1 MALSVERPQMA
12 GEPAPIDRRR
22 RLNKRLNGKLKEIS
36 SIVEA
41 SHDLDDLFTLLLEQI
56 LDLLHSDTAAILL
69 FDKTSNQL
77 VARAA
82 RGLEEEV
89 RQGVRIPVGAGF
101 AGRIA
106 AERRPLILER
116 IDASTVAN
124 PILWEKG
131 IRSML
136 GVPLVAGETLIGVL
150 HVGSFSS
157 TTFDESDMVLLE
169 VIAERVGEA
178 VEAGI
183 ASSERRAAGVLQRS
197 LLPSALPR
205 HPHIEFASRYAP
217 AERGD
222 VGGDWYDAF
231 ELPSGDVWVM
241 TGDIAGHGLNPAIIM
256 GRLRS
261 AMRTYALLGMTP
273 EDVLRGANRKLLFF
287 EPGAMATV
295 ICGVLS
301 APFDEIRLC
310 SAGHPPPVLIRPG
323 NAAML
328 LEGDTSPP
336 LGVVTELEPQSSR
349 WSLTDGSVLVLYTD
363 GLIERRGETITD
375 GLDRLRTAVH
385 SENPDR
391 LCGQI
396 MDSMIG
402 SYVPTDDVALLALRV
417 TPKPPIRAPILEGQ
431 DEWSLVRS
439 DLFPCDPASVKA
451 ARRFVVECV
460 ELLGLQRLPD
470 VQLMVSELATNAVLH
485 AQSQF
490 DLVLERV
497 DRNTVRVELRDFGQG
512 APTVVPGEAGSG
524 GGRGL
529 KIVDLLAQKWGVE
542 NRPAGQGKSTWFVVS
557 LGAPPS

>member
-1 MALSVERPQMA
+1 
-12 GEPAPIDRRR
+12 
-22 RLNKRLNGKLKEIS
+22 
-36 SIVEA
+36 
-41 SHDLDDLFTLLLEQI
+41 
-56 LDLLHSDTAAILL
+56 
-69 FDKTSNQL
+69 
-77 VARAA
+77 
-82 RGLEEEV
+82 
-89 RQGVRIPVGAGF
+89 
-101 AGRIA
+101 
-106 AERRPLILER
+106 
-116 IDASTVAN
+116 
-124 PILWEKG
+124 
-131 IRSML
+131 
-136 GVPLVAGETLIGVL
+136 
-150 HVGSFSS
+150 
-157 TTFDESDMVLLE
+157 
-169 VIAERVGEA
+169 
-178 VEAGI
+178 
-183 ASSERRAAGVLQRS
+183 
-197 LLPSALPR
+197 
-205 HPHIEFASRYAP
+205 
-217 AERGD
+217 
-222 VGGDWYDAF
+222 
-231 ELPSGDVWVM
+231 
-241 TGDIAGHGLNPAIIM
+241 
-256 GRLRS
+256 
-261 AMRTYALLGMTP
+261 
-273 EDVLRGANRKLLFF
+273 
-287 EPGAMATV
+287 MATV